1 MKNNINNKVFVA
13 YDSEGNE
20 TIRIDEYGNAS
31 FKGHITGKKE
41 TN

>member
-1 MKNNINNKVFVA
+1 MMDKINYVEFIA

-20 TIRIDEYGNAS
+20 TIRIDKYGNAS
-31 FKGHITGKKE
+31 FNGYITRKKE

>member
-1 MKNNINNKVFVA
+1 MKNNINTEMFVA

-31 FKGHITGKKE
+31 FKGHITCEKE